1 MPCERAYRFYGLARD
16 HVGHV
21 EPVRTD
27 PQSGATIPDATTTVR
42 FGDFNGDHTVT
53 LADYAQF
60 FSCLTDPDAGVPT
73 GCEAKDFDLDG
84 DVDLFDFAGFQ
95 IEFGGS
101 Q

>member
-1 MPCERAYRFYGLARD
+1 M
-16 HVGHV
+16 

-42 FGDFNGDHTVT
+42 FGDFDGNHGVDA
-53 LADYAQF
+53 ADFKQM
-60 FSCLTDPDAGVPT
+60 SVCLTAPSGPLPA